1 MTQKAFM
8 TDKCW
13 LDMTPN
19 LFEGYR
25 LLPFLQ
31 DNQQWY
37 AIEIVD
43 GFGAH
48 LNNYEVLRLQMAER
62 IIIVKE
68 EGDSSSINQAY
79 NKFVAKGDKREQR
92 ETLGMLREM
101 QGSNNCLTQW
111 SLIQVGLSAIWYT
124 S

>member
-1 MTQKAFM
+1 MVCAS
-8 TDKCW
+8 
-13 LDMTPN
+13 
-19 LFEGYR
+19 
-25 LLPFLQ
+25 
-31 DNQQWY
+31 
-37 AIEIVD
+37 EIVD

-48 LNNYEVLRLQMAER
+48 LNNYEALRLQMAER

-92 ETLGMLREM
+92 KTLGMLREM